1 MTKNAVRA
9 HSGAPLALDKH
20 TPKAAYQQTDL
31 SLLAPYML
39 LMMMRNVT
47 SNGFVLE
54 DPTNPGQYSLPGCV
68 IAAPSFPA
76 NTPGVDQNYVF
87 NWVRDAAITAIE
99 IAAAKLPVMVE
110 GVGVEVLNNYVK
122 FAKVCQDNATPTM
135 GHACYTI
142 TGHARPWSEQN
153 DGPGIQSI
161 AMMQAY
167 SQLDAESQGIA
178 REVIAKNIA
187 YLLEVYKDPTTNLW
201 EEHVSQTF
209 FSRSIHLRCFRDFSK
224 NALGMDVPAGVAPA
238 IKWLEQQIP
247 NHWNGW
253 CYVTMLSPDGPAGTS
268 VMADDVG
275 YDPNIDIVS
284 AAVYGGVP
292 VTDTKVLA
300 TAGHMRRLWADP
312 ASDCVYPINVED
324 QTRGIGPLMGRY
336 PGDTYDGD
344 VAHPVRGGH
353 PWPLCTANFAE
364 LYYKLATEILRAR
377 KVPLDDLS
385 REFFAQ
391 VGVSEEASPEAAAA
405 ALHEA
410 GDMMMRA
417 VVFHSDHYE
426 LSEQYD
432 GTSGFE
438 KSVRDLTW
446 SYAAFLSALRA
457 KMAPA
462 PKAAK
467 APVAKPKLKVVET
480 APAKVDAKTPAKAA
494 AKAEKAPAK
503 AAAKAE
509 AKAPAK
515 TEAKAA
521 KAPVKAPA
529 KAAAKTPAKSPA
541 KAKTKA

>member
-1 MTKNAVRA
+1 MTTKNAVRA

-20 TPKAAYQQTDL
+20 TPKAAYLQTDL

-99 IAAAKLPVMVE
+99 IAAAKLPVFVD

-122 FAKVCQDNATPTM
+122 FARICQDNATPTM

-153 DGPGIQSI
+153 DGPAIQSI
-161 AMMQAY
+161 AIMQAY
-167 SQLDAESQGIA
+167 SQLDDETKAIA
-178 REVIAKNIA
+178 RDVVAKNIA
-187 YLLEVYKDPTTNLW
+187 YLLDVYKDPTTNLW

-209 FSRSIHLRCFRDFSK
+209 FSRSIHLRCFRDFST
-224 NALGMDVPAGVAPA
+224 NALGLAVPGGVAPA
-238 IKWLEQQIP
+238 IAWLEAAIAD
-247 NHWNGW
+247 HWNGW
-253 CYVTMLSPDGPAGTS
+253 CYVSMLAPDAGPGVS
-268 VMADDVG
+268 IVPDDIG

-284 AAVYGGVP
+284 AAVYGGVS

-312 ASDCVYPINVED
+312 ASDCVYPINVVD
-324 QTRGIGPLMGRY
+324 QGLGIGPLMGRY

-353 PWPLCTANFAE
+353 PWPLCTSNFAE
-364 LYYKLATEILRAR
+364 LYYRLALEIERTG

-391 VGVSEEASPEAAAA
+391 VGVSDEASSAAASA

-410 GDMMMRA
+410 GDSMMRA

-432 GTSGFE
+432 GNTGFE

-457 KMAPA
+457 KTTKL
-462 PKAAK
+462 PKSAK
-467 APVAKPKLKVVET
+467 APARETLKVVE
-480 APAKVDAKTPAKAA
+480 KASA
-494 AKAEKAPAK
+494 KAPAK
-503 AAAKAE
+503 A
-509 AKAPAK
+509 
-515 TEAKAA
+515 
-521 KAPVKAPA
+521 
-529 KAAAKTPAKSPA
+529 SA
-541 KAKTKA
+541 KAKA

>member
-1 MTKNAVRA
+1 
-9 HSGAPLALDKH
+9 
-20 TPKAAYQQTDL
+20 
-31 SLLAPYML
+31 ML

-47 SNGFVLE
+47 SDGFVLE

-99 IAAAKLPVMVE
+99 IAAARLPVFNNSD
-110 GVGVEVLNNYVK
+110 GVEVLNNYVK
-122 FAKVCQDNATPTM
+122 FAKTCQDNATPTM

-153 DGPGIQSI
+153 DGPAIQSI

-167 SQLDAESQGIA
+167 SQLDSETQAIA
-178 REVIAKNIA
+178 RDVIAKNIA
-187 YLLEVYKDPTTNLW
+187 YMLEVYKDPTTNLW
-201 EEHVSQTF
+201 EEHVSHTF
-209 FSRSIHLRCFRDFSK
+209 FSRAVHLRCFRDFAA
-224 NALGMDVPAGVAPA
+224 NALDMAVPAGVAPA
-238 IKWLEQQIP
+238 IKWLEAAIGD
-247 NHWNGW
+247 HWNGTW
-253 CYVTMLSPDGPAGTS
+253 YVSMLAPDAAPGTS
-268 VMADDVG
+268 VMPDDVG

-284 AAVYGGVP
+284 AAVYGGIS
-292 VTDTKVLA
+292 VTDTKLLA
-300 TAGHMRRLWADP
+300 TAGHMRRMWADP
-312 ASDCVYPINVED
+312 DSDSVYPINVED
-324 QTRGIGPLMGRY
+324 QHRGIGPLMGRY

-364 LYYKLATEILRAR
+364 LYYKLALEIERTR
-377 KVPLDDLS
+377 KVPMDELS

-391 VGVSEEASPEAAAA
+391 VGVSDEASPAAASA

-410 GDMMMRA
+410 ADMMMRA

-457 KMAPA
+457 KTAKL
-462 PKAAK
+462 PKG
-467 APVAKPKLKVVET
+467 
-480 APAKVDAKTPAKAA
+480 
-494 AKAEKAPAK
+494 
-503 AAAKAE
+503 

-515 TEAKAA
+515 TTTK
-521 KAPVKAPA
+521 
-529 KAAAKTPAKSPA
+529 A
-541 KAKTKA
+541 KAKA